1 MATQAITEVSSV
13 AHIDGVA
20 KVRLPD
26 GSLKE
31 LKVGDTLQPGMV
43 VILDDGAQLTLK
55 DDAIQLGQ
63 GESGQAVPND
73 VAPAD
78 NALSSDIAQLQQSIL
93 VGADPTQAFEAAAA
107 GAAVD
112 AGIGA
117 GSGNSGFVSIAR
129 SGDATIAEAGYDTTT
144 VVSST
149 SDDLSAIDPVT
160 ASTLEVDS
168 TPPII
173 TVDVPALT
181 NDRTPTIT
189 GTTDL
194 PVGSTISLT
203 VTDSV
208 GVQQTFTTTV
218 QTGGAYSVDVP
229 SELAEGNYS
238 VTATATDVAGNS
250 ASATDSGG
258 LSINDAPTLTVT
270 LVNAFTED
278 ATSNQVGSVVAHYT
292 TADAENNP
300 VTVTLSDTTNYA
312 LDGAGNVTLTQAGL
326 ALVNSGQALP
336 AFTLTPSDG
345 QPVNGTGT
353 PVAVD
358 PSVTVVNDAPTTSAV
373 TLTAIAEDSGARI
386 ITAAQL
392 LGNAGD
398 LENNTLSVSNVTI
411 GTGTGTLVDNGNGTW
426 SYTPADNDDS
436 NVSFNYTITDNGT
449 TNGVSDPKSVA
460 GSATLDIT
468 PVNDAPT
475 TSAVTLTAIAE
486 DSGARIITAAQLL
499 GNAGDLENNT
509 LSVSNVTIGTGTGT
523 LVDNGN
529 GTWSY
534 TPADNDD
541 SNVSFNYTI
550 TDNGTTNG
558 VSDPKSVAG
567 SATLDITPVND
578 APVAHADT
586 VNVTEDV
593 QFISTVTLLDND
605 IDIDGPSKSAVAG
618 TFTTTEGGTIVIS
631 SDGSYRYTP
640 KLNFEGTDSVTY
652 TVTDGIAT
660 STAQLTINVA
670 AVNDAPTIT
679 NSTPIT
685 VTGTEDKPYVFTW
698 DKFGISDVDSYP
710 TSLGVKITSLPNDGK
725 LEYQNLAGNWVAVT
739 QNQIITYSDIT
750 AGHLRF
756 VPDTNESGDSSFSTN
771 GVGNMQADY
780 ASFTFAATDG
790 DKTSS
795 SATMTID
802 VTPVADKP
810 IIKLDGVEASSGTT
824 VVTPFVVPS
833 GDGLTTRSYT
843 ALAKIETSTVD
854 TSVEVSNLLKL
865 LNEATPATTSVSTSP
880 QNYTASTTGGDPYGI
895 PQDGA
900 YRITGLIYLEAG
912 KTYTF
917 SSYMD
922 DTALLKIGGTEVL
935 NMSYNHWGNITANTY
950 IPTISGYYTLDWAVY
965 NGSNIGALLPKLSL
979 DGGTALALNSSNFN
993 IYSSLAVLDS
1003 LNATHGSLV
1012 TVSDGGYYPVSSNSG
1027 IEDSTIKLSSVTVSV
1042 ADPDSESLVSLVAS
1056 GLQSGTVLSDGVHV
1070 FVATTTATS
1079 VDITTWNLS
1088 ALSMTP
1094 PHNFNG
1100 IYNIDLTLTSKENST
1115 GETATNVV
1123 TLPVS
1128 VIAINDS
1135 PVAVSDSVSITE
1147 NNSSVT
1153 GNVILAGVGA
1163 DSDVDGDPLTVT
1175 TVNGLVTVL
1184 AAGTTINGTYGTFA
1198 IKANGEYTYTLDNS
1212 NPRVNI
1218 LNADEQLTDS
1228 LTYTISDGHGGT
1240 DSTVLTVT
1248 INGFSDN
1255 STSLTATNGDNYI
1268 TGSAFDN
1275 DIDAKSGNDIVYG
1288 NNGNDTLSG
1297 GTGNDYL
1304 SGGADNDSLKGEG
1317 DNDYLAG
1324 DAGADS
1330 LNGGSGND
1338 SLSGGAGNDTLT
1350 GGVGS
1355 DVFIWDADDAATT
1368 FSLHKTSS
1376 NTYNYKTYGVPNG
1389 VNIADAVDVIT
1400 DFNRSVDKLDLRGLL
1415 KGEVHTGGADTG
1427 NLTNYLSFEVRTE
1440 SNVTSTI
1447 IHISS
1452 IGSFDQGYNSAYED
1466 QTIILS
1472 NINLTNDGSAT
1483 NLNNNTII
1491 SYLLTNN
1498 YLLVDD
1504 GAGNDTFTG
1513 TTHADTLYGMAGN
1526 DHLDGGLG
1534 NDILLGG
1541 SGNDDLFGNAGND
1554 TLAGGLGS
1562 DHFVWSDGEKGISA
1576 SPVTDTI
1583 TDFDKNSDVIDISDL
1598 LDHSSTGLEAD
1609 LKKIS
1614 EYWFG

>member
-250 ASATDSGG
+250 ASVTDSGG

-386 ITAAQL
+386 IT
-392 LGNAGD
+392 
-398 LENNTLSVSNVTI
+398 T
-411 GTGTGTLVDNGNGTW
+411 
-426 SYTPADNDDS
+426 
-436 NVSFNYTITDNGT
+436 
-449 TNGVSDPKSVA
+449 
-460 GSATLDIT
+460 
-468 PVNDAPT
+468 
-475 TSAVTLTAIAE
+475 
-486 DSGARIITAAQLL
+486 AQLL

-1452 IGSFDQGYNSAYED
+1452 TGGFDQDYNSAYED

-1554 TLAGGLGS
+1554 TLTGGLGS
-1562 DHFVWSDGEKGISA
+1562 DHFVWSDSEKGISA

-1614 EYWFG
+1614 EYWFGQQQQCDH

>member
-117 GSGNSGFVSIAR
+117 GSGNSGFVSIDR

-149 SDDLSAIDPVT
+149 SDLSAAEPVT
-160 ASTLEVDS
+160 ASTSEVDS
-168 TPPII
+168 TPPSI
-173 TVDVPALT
+173 TVDAPALT

-250 ASATDSGG
+250 ASVTDSGG

-386 ITAAQL
+386 IT
-392 LGNAGD
+392 
-398 LENNTLSVSNVTI
+398 T
-411 GTGTGTLVDNGNGTW
+411 
-426 SYTPADNDDS
+426 
-436 NVSFNYTITDNGT
+436 
-449 TNGVSDPKSVA
+449 
-460 GSATLDIT
+460 
-468 PVNDAPT
+468 
-475 TSAVTLTAIAE
+475 
-486 DSGARIITAAQLL
+486 AQLL

-1554 TLAGGLGS
+1554 TLTGGLGS

-1614 EYWFG
+1614 EYWFGQQQQCDH

>member
-250 ASATDSGG
+250 ASVTDSGG

-358 PSVTVVNDAPTTSAV
+358 PSVTV
-373 TLTAIAEDSGARI
+373 
-386 ITAAQL
+386 
-392 LGNAGD
+392 
-398 LENNTLSVSNVTI
+398 
-411 GTGTGTLVDNGNGTW
+411 
-426 SYTPADNDDS
+426 
-436 NVSFNYTITDNGT
+436 
-449 TNGVSDPKSVA
+449 
-460 GSATLDIT
+460 
-468 PVNDAPT
+468 VNDAPT

-1554 TLAGGLGS
+1554 TLTGGLGS
-1562 DHFVWSDGEKGISA
+1562 DHFVWSDSEKGISA

-1609 LKKIS
+1609 LKKYLSIGS
-1614 EYWFG
+1614 DSNSNVTIEIHASANGTNDVTNTIVLQGVHSSDFGAGATSTAILNTLIDSQHLLIDKH

>member
-250 ASATDSGG
+250 ASVTDSGG

-386 ITAAQL
+386 IT
-392 LGNAGD
+392 
-398 LENNTLSVSNVTI
+398 T
-411 GTGTGTLVDNGNGTW
+411 
-426 SYTPADNDDS
+426 
-436 NVSFNYTITDNGT
+436 
-449 TNGVSDPKSVA
+449 
-460 GSATLDIT
+460 
-468 PVNDAPT
+468 
-475 TSAVTLTAIAE
+475 
-486 DSGARIITAAQLL
+486 AQLL

-1218 LNADEQLTDS
+1218 LNAGQQLTDS

-1554 TLAGGLGS
+1554 TLTGGLGS
-1562 DHFVWSDGEKGISA
+1562 DHFVWSDSEKGISA

-1609 LKKIS
+1609 LKKYLSIGS
-1614 EYWFG
+1614 DSNSNVTIEIHASANGTNDVTNTIVLQGVHSSDFGAGATSTAILNTLIDSQHLLIDKH

>member
-149 SDDLSAIDPVT
+149 SDLSAAEPVT
-160 ASTLEVDS
+160 ASTSEVDS
-168 TPPII
+168 TPPSI
-173 TVDVPALT
+173 TVDAPALT

-250 ASATDSGG
+250 ASVTDSGG

-386 ITAAQL
+386 IT
-392 LGNAGD
+392 
-398 LENNTLSVSNVTI
+398 T
-411 GTGTGTLVDNGNGTW
+411 
-426 SYTPADNDDS
+426 
-436 NVSFNYTITDNGT
+436 
-449 TNGVSDPKSVA
+449 
-460 GSATLDIT
+460 
-468 PVNDAPT
+468 
-475 TSAVTLTAIAE
+475 
-486 DSGARIITAAQLL
+486 AQLL

-1297 GTGNDYL
+1297 SAGNDYL
-1304 SGGADNDSLKGEG
+1304 SGGADNDSLKGDG

-1330 LNGGSGND
+1330 LNGGSGDD

-1554 TLAGGLGS
+1554 TLTGGLGS
-1562 DHFVWSDGEKGISA
+1562 DHFVWSDSEKGISA

-1609 LKKIS
+1609 LKKYLSIGS
-1614 EYWFG
+1614 DSNSNVTIEIHASANGTNDVTNTIVLQGVHSSDFGAGATSTAILNTLIDSQHLLIDKH